1 MDWASSIAYA
11 GINLVRFG
19 VDLKNYHYMKGAIYF
34 FIVLSLFEIKA
45 VAQVFNTSLGFGY
58 DAMVEGEGFPVMSVG
73 VEGAG
78 NGRWSVS
85 GGFNFGST
93 SNSNIGPV
101 LVDRTHYA
109 FEGNANFYFRRT
121 LPGFFLSGGG
131 FFGVNKTDPI
141 DGGAIDASRRRN
153 ESGGLQFGLGFSQ
166 QFTPEL
172 NMAIH
177 SMLGNDFYSGEDSR
191 LFFGSRL
198 GYNWLGEE

>member
-1 MDWASSIAYA
+1 MNGFAYCSSIFLATFAKSY
-11 GINLVRFG
+11 GLGLLNSLRWHKSCPLRSRF
-19 VDLKNYHYMKGAIYF
+19 KKYHYMKGAIYF

-141 DGGAIDASRRRN
+141 DGGQLTRPDAAMKVEVFNS
-153 ESGGLQFGLGFSQ
+153 
-166 QFTPEL
+166 
-172 NMAIH
+172 
-177 SMLGNDFYSGEDSR
+177 DWDS
-191 LFFGSRL
+191 LSNL
-198 GYNWLGEE
+198 PQS